1 MDEARLY
8 ELVGRL
14 FVDLRAAHARIEQL
28 QQQLANATQPLTNAT
43 QPPEVPN
50 AESQ

>member
-1 MDEARLY
+1 MEERLY

-14 FVDLRAAHARIEQL
+14 FVDLRAAHVRIEQL
-28 QQQLANATQPLTNAT
+28 QQQVAALQPKPE
-43 QPPEVPN
+43 PPRPD